1 MDPAPLLDPVRLLPA
16 AGRAAAPWSNGGG
29 TTREIAAGPPGAGWS
44 TFAWRV
50 SLADVDRD
58 GPYSPLPGVR
68 RILTMVAGAGMELTV
83 DGVRTAVTERFR
95 PVSFAGGA
103 ATDCRLAAG
112 PVVNFNVMVRD
123 GRCTADVVMARGRHA
138 VCAAPGPDG
147 AVLVV
152 AVAGETLLT
161 PAAAGEPV
169 RLGRY
174 DAALLAAGTAAD
186 LDAGPDGVAAVVTL
200 VPSVTPVGG

>member
-1 MDPAPLLDPVRLLPA
+1 MEPVRLLPA

-44 TFAWRV
+44 DFAWRV

-68 RILTMVAGAGMELTV
+68 RILTMVAGDGLELTV
-83 DGVRTAVTERFR
+83 DGERTAVTERFR
-95 PVSFAGGA
+95 PLSFAGGA
-103 ATDCRLAAG
+103 ATDCRLTGG
-112 PVVNFNVMVRD
+112 PVVNFNVMVRE
-123 GRCTADVVMARGRHA
+123 GRCAADVAMARGRYA
-138 VCAAPGPDG
+138 VGAAAGPQA

-152 AVAGETLLT
+152 AVAGEALLT
-161 PAAAGEPV
+161 PAAAGEAV
-169 RLGRY
+169 RLGQY
-174 DAALLAAGTAAD
+174 DAALLPAGTAAD

>member
-1 MDPAPLLDPVRLLPA
+1 MDPVHPIRLLPA

-29 TTREIAAGPPGAGWS
+29 TTREIAAGPPGAGWDA
-44 TFAWRV
+44 FDWRV

-68 RILTMVAGAGMELTV
+68 RILTMVAGAGMELTI
-83 DGVRTAVTERFR
+83 DGQRTAVTERFR
-95 PVSFAGGA
+95 PLSFAGGA

-123 GRCTADVVMARGRHA
+123 GRCAAEVTMARGTYA
-138 VCAAPGPDG
+138 VRPAPGPDG
-147 AVLVV
+147 AVLVT
-152 AVAGETLLT
+152 AVDGTVSLT
-161 PAAAGEPV
+161 PEEAGGPV

-174 DAALLAAGTAAD
+174 DAALLPAGTAAA
-186 LDAGPDGVAAVVTL
+186 LEAGPDGVAAVVTL
-200 VPSVTPVGG
+200 VPAAPSVDG

>member
-1 MDPAPLLDPVRLLPA
+1 MEPVRLLPA

-44 TFAWRV
+44 DFAWRA

-68 RILTMVAGAGMELTV
+68 RILTMVAGDGLELTI
-83 DGVRTAVTERFR
+83 DGERTAVTERFR
-95 PVSFAGGA
+95 PLSFAGGA
-103 ATDCRLAAG
+103 ATDCRLAGG
-112 PVVNFNVMVRD
+112 PVVNFNVMVRE
-123 GRCTADVVMARGRHA
+123 GRCAADVAMARGRYA
-138 VCAAPGPDG
+138 VSPAAGPQA

-152 AVAGETLLT
+152 AVAGEALLT

-174 DAALLAAGTAAD
+174 DAALLPAGISAD

-200 VPSVTPVGG
+200 VPSVTPVCG

>member
-1 MDPAPLLDPVRLLPA
+1 MEPVRLLPA

-29 TTREIAAGPPGAGWS
+29 TTREIATGPPGAGWS
-44 TFAWRV
+44 GFAWRV

-68 RILTMVAGAGMELTV
+68 RILTMVAGDGLELTI
-83 DGVRTAVTERFR
+83 DGERTAVTERFR
-95 PVSFAGGA
+95 PLSFAGGA
-103 ATDCRLAAG
+103 ATDCRLTGG
-112 PVVNFNVMVRD
+112 PVVNFNVMVRE
-123 GRCTADVVMARGRHA
+123 GRCAADVAMARGRYA
-138 VCAAPGPDG
+138 VRAAAGPQA
-147 AVLVV
+147 AVLIV
-152 AVAGETLLT
+152 AVAGEALLT

-174 DAALLAAGTAAD
+174 DAALLSAGTAAD

-200 VPSVTPVGG
+200 VPSVTAVGG